1 MAWRKRIN
9 SLRALLEAS
18 PPAPAARTDLPSEV
32 IALAE
37 RGGASRAS
45 CSRTVKLSQRGEM
58 WQRPKGASLAFT
70 ANQVITV
77 GDVGFLWH
85 ARFSLM
91 GIPSM
96 QVIDYVVGREGGLE
110 GRLFGVLPVLNVAG
124 TDETFRGE
132 AMRYL
137 GELMWNPDAILFN
150 ARLQWRIVERRI
162 LSVATGDGPRRSEVR
177 LLLDQSG
184 DAVRL
189 EADDRPRLEGNAF
202 TRCGWF
208 GRCRDYRTMGGRRIP
223 VGAEAG
229 WTVEGKEFVYWR
241 GTIENW
247 RTED

>member
-1 MAWRKRIN
+1 MAWRKRIE

-18 PPAPAARTDLPSEV
+18 SLAPAARTDLPSEV

-37 RGGASRAS
+37 RGGASPAS
-45 CSRTVKLSQRGEM
+45 RIRTVKLGQRGEM
-58 WQRPKGASLAFT
+58 WQRPKRASLAFS

-85 ARFSLM
+85 ARFSFV

-96 QVIDYVVGREGGLE
+96 HVIDYVVGRESGLE
-110 GRLFGVLPVLNVAG
+110 GGLFGVLPVLNIAG
-124 TDETFRGE
+124 ADETFRGE

-137 GELMWNPDAILFN
+137 GESMWNPDAILFN

-162 LSVATGDGPRRSEVR
+162 LSVAIGDGPRRSEVR

-184 DAVRL
+184 DAVRF
-189 EADDRPRLEGNAF
+189 EADDRLRLEGNTF

-208 GRCRDYRTMGGRRIP
+208 GRCWDYRTMGGRRIP
-223 VGAEAG
+223 VRAEAG
-229 WTVEGKEFVYWR
+229 WMVEGKEFIYWR

-247 RTED
+247 RAED